1 MKEDEKNQEE
11 PQKPLGFFNIVG
23 SVLSV
28 FLGVQSSAR
37 RERDFK
43 QGNFKYY
50 FIGGVIYGV
59 LLLTGLICLV
69 QYIAGKAQ

>member
-1 MKEDEKNQEE
+1 MTDKAKEQNQE
-11 PQKPLGFFNIVG
+11 QKPIGFFNIVD

-28 FLGVQSSAR
+28 FLGVQNSAR

-43 QGNFKYY
+43 HGNFKYY

-69 QYIAGKAQ
+69 QYIAGSVQ